1 MNVLGVQF
9 DTKLSWSDQV
19 NKTINKAKKA
29 FHAINILK
37 KHFTNEEL
45 KGLLTSSYY
54 SILYYN
60 SEIWHLP
67 TLSPQLK
74 QKLLSASSNA
84 LKLCL
89 SQLPLNTSFES
100 IHRQTHKKSY
110 ANPNV
115 RIQACYN
122 STNSSIQQICLMTG
136 YLSIF
141 SKTSMAEVKRSR
153 YSMSPITK

>member
-89 SQLPLNTSFES
+89 SQLPLNTSFELIRRLTKRATPTQMS
-100 IHRQTHKKSY
+100 EYKHATTLQTLQFNKY
-110 ANPNV
+110 V
-115 RIQACYN
+115 
-122 STNSSIQQICLMTG
+122 
-136 YLSIF
+136 
-141 SKTSMAEVKRSR
+141 
-153 YSMSPITK
+153 